1 MNKTTW
7 TIIIGVACLIII
19 PIIMKKVSWNKLLKM
34 SESNNFAGYYKE
46 LDSLKCKLS
55 FSAFDRENMRLSG
68 YITEGKNAQ
77 VEEQFRFMEHMRLK
91 RKQRAALGARGFYYY
106 LEKGRVKK
114 ARDMMELVKA
124 NGSEQSYKDLEIQY
138 SILLKK
144 ESKHIQDVQDKIDAI
159 WDGKSEIPED
169 KKMMVGTFEYL
180 IGLQYSYENDY
191 KNMMKHFEP
200 AMKLCKGTPYE
211 ADMLE
216 IIKTKKA

>member
-34 SESNNFAGYYKE
+34 SESNNFTGYYKE

-159 WDGKSEIPED
+159 WDGKSEIPAD
-169 KKMMVGTFEYL
+169 KQMMVGTFEYL

>member
-180 IGLQYSYENDY
+180 IGLQYSYDNDY

-216 IIKTKKA
+216 IIKNKKA